1 MSLTDKTY
9 FLYPPCE
16 IPITDS
22 SNGYSSSLV
31 EKENTRINL
40 SINIYEREY
49 LKLILGEELYADYIL
64 DTKKDSIDR
73 EQKWINFEQQ
83 LLSFNEIISETV
95 TLKTSPIACYIYCN
109 YMIDNELNITQ
120 KATATNDKS
129 QNQTV
134 RSNYPFIK
142 KAWDIMVSYNYT
154 IVEWLLENKDE
165 FEIDNKEYNRNGMAF
180 LLKPQTYG
188 I

>member
-1 MSLTDKTY
+1 M
-9 FLYPPCE
+9 E
-16 IPITDS
+16 VR
-22 SNGYSSSLV
+22 SNFDVKNGSLV
-31 EKENTRINL
+31 GQNKTR
-40 SINIYEREY
+40 RA
-49 LKLILGEELYADYIL
+49 KL
-64 DTKKDSIDR
+64 
-73 EQKWINFEQQ
+73 
-83 LLSFNEIISETV
+83 
-95 TLKTSPIACYIYCN
+95 
-109 YMIDNELNITQ
+109 DNELNITQ

-154 IVEWLLENKDE
+154 IVEWLLDNKDE
-165 FEIDNKEYNRNGMAF
+165 FEIDDKEYNRNGMVY